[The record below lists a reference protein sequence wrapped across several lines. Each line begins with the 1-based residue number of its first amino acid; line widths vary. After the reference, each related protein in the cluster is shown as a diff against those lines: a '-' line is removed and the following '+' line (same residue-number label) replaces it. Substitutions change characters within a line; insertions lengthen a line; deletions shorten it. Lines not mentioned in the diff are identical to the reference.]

1 MTIPIKIPIT
11 RIYMKPQNTT
21 EDRSNHNEW
30 KQCWKCYNSQPQIT
44 IYCYSDLKKKHLG
57 IDIKTDGFTNGAE

>member
-1 MTIPIKIPIT
+1 
-11 RIYMKPQNTT
+11 MKPQNTT

-57 IDIKTDGFTNGAE
+57 IDIKTDEFTNGAE